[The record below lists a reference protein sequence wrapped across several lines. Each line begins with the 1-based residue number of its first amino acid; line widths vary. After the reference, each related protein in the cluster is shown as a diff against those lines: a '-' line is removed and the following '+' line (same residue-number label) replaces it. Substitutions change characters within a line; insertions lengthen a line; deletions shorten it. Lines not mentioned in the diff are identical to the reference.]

1 MSTIICWMSKRGIGN
16 DPPSWM
22 KLMELQTQTLCGMMW
37 YRTARTYTWKM
48 TRGIGSHTPSSVPGL
63 AHYQLPT
70 ISVDSEK
77 DQRTNALAVWNLKSC
92 TSIEDQLTK
101 LVATAC
107 SHKAQ
112 SYASQTLPLIYL
124 PFGTIWKW
132 SQNETQKNE
141 EGLHPSEWLSS
152 WYPVQATCRSR
163 WAQDDGQ
170 KRAAGEVMWTPPW
183 KSAKS
188 MNLPDTTFDWRQG

>member
-63 AHYQLPT
+63 AYYQLPT

-101 LVATAC
+101 LVATAS

-112 SYASQTLPLIYL
+112 SFASQTLPLIYHL
-124 PFGTIWKW
+124 AQFGNDLKTRHKKMKKASIQV
-132 SQNETQKNE
+132 S
-141 EGLHPSEWLSS
+141 G
-152 WYPVQATCRSR
+152 
-163 WAQDDGQ
+163 
-170 KRAAGEVMWTPPW
+170 
-183 KSAKS
+183 
-188 MNLPDTTFDWRQG
+188 